1 MSDPHLVWIKRQQT
15 YVLGVLLY
23 QTGTLE
29 SEPFSV
35 GITVCY
41 RFLDSFIYAYKCFSC
56 THVYVPHA
64 CLVTHGGQKRASN
77 PLELELTNS
86 LNHCGGTE
94 PRSFERTS
102 ALNH

>member
-1 MSDPHLVWIKRQQT
+1 MSAPHRVWIKRQQT
-15 YVLGVLLY
+15 YVLGVPLY
-23 QTGTLE
+23 QAGTLE

-41 RFLDSFIYAYKCFSC
+41 RFLDSSIYVYKCFSC
-56 THVYVPHA
+56 RHVCVPHA

-77 PLELELTNS
+77 PFELELTNS
-86 LNHCGGTE
+86 LKHRGGTE
-94 PRSFERTS
+94 LRSFERTS